1 MLWYHFFIMDICVRA
16 RPDRGRART
25 GVKMAGSDYKAG
37 DIRVLEGLDAVRK
50 RPGMYIGT
58 TGVKG
63 LHHILWEIIDNSVDE
78 VANGYGDTVTICM
91 LGDNVMRVS
100 DNGRGIPVDKHPKLR
115 ISGVEVVFTQLHA
128 GAKFDSGQYAYSGGL
143 HGVGASVTNAL
154 SEWLTVDVCRDG
166 KKYRAEFH
174 SPVVA
179 GKIKSGVV
187 KTPLTYIGQ
196 TKDRGSLVTFKADTR
211 VFGDE
216 KYDYDT
222 ILERMREVAYLNKGI
237 KIVIRDDRTPLEGG
251 SGRQDTLCYAGGIA
265 DYVQYMNEGR
275 AVLYDKPLYVEAKE
289 EHFEVAVA
297 IQHTDGY
304 AEHIYS
310 YVNNIPTPEGGTHE
324 AGFKS
329 AVTKV
334 FNDFARKNNILKEK
348 QANLLGEDFRE
359 GMVAVITVRM
369 QNVQFEGQT
378 KSKLGNPEVRS
389 KVENLISERLD
400 ALIAMRGFKSS
411 AEKIVAK
418 AMGAARSRE
427 AAKRAKDIARQQ
439 NKLNGSNL
447 VGKLSSCTGRNAA
460 ANELFI
466 VEGDSAG
473 GSAKQARDRSFQ
485 AILPLRGKP
494 LNVEKAPLEK
504 ILANEELSTI
514 ISALGTGIEPQFD
527 IDDLKYGKVIILAD
541 ADQDGAHIRAL
552 LLTFFF
558 RYMRPLIMGGHVYIG
573 MPPLYKMQK
582 KDEVRYFYD
591 DAALEEGRKEMG
603 KNALLQ
609 RFKGLG
615 EMNPEQLWDTTM
627 DPARRTLT
635 RVTIEDAAVAD
646 RRISILMGDDSA
658 VRKDYIYRYADF
670 NRVDDFAVGD
680 EEGR

>member
-1 MLWYHFFIMDICVRA
+1 MPV
-16 RPDRGRART
+16 
-25 GVKMAGSDYKAG
+25 AGSATVTRKGMANHEYKAG

-78 VANGYGDTVTICM
+78 VANGFGDTVSIE
-91 LGDNVMRVS
+91 LLDNNVARVS
-100 DNGRGIPVDKHPKLR
+100 DNGRGIPVDKHPKLK

-128 GAKFDSGQYAYSGGL
+128 GAKFDSGQYSYSGGL

-154 SEWLTVDVCRDG
+154 SEWLTVDVRRDG
-166 KKYRAEFH
+166 HLYRAEFH
-174 SPVVA
+174 SPQVG

-187 KTPLTYIGQ
+187 KTPLTLIGK
-196 TKDRGSLVTFKADTR
+196 TKDKGSTVTFKPDER
-211 VFGDE
+211 VFGNE
-216 KYDYDT
+216 KFSYDT
-222 ILERMREVAYLNKGI
+222 IAQRMREVAYLNRGI
-237 KIVIRDDRTPLEGG
+237 TITLKDLRIPLDGG
-251 SGRQDTLCYAGGIA
+251 TGKQDVFCYKGGIA
-265 DYVQYMNEGR
+265 DYVQYLNEGR
-275 AVLYDKPLYVEAKE
+275 TVLYDKPLYVEAKE
-289 EHFEVAVA
+289 PNFEVAVA

-304 AEHIYS
+304 AENIYS
-310 YVNNIPTPEGGTHE
+310 YVNSIPTAEGGTHE
-324 AGFKS
+324 IGFKS
-329 AVTKV
+329 AITRV

-359 GMVAVITVRM
+359 GMVAVITVKM

-378 KSKLGNPEVRS
+378 KGRLGNPEVKP
-389 KVENLISERLD
+389 KVESLVAERLE

-418 AMGAARSRE
+418 AMGAAKSRE

-439 NKLNGSNL
+439 NKLNGLNL
-447 VGKLSSCTGRNAA
+447 VGKLSSCTGRNASI
-460 ANELFI
+460 NELFI

-504 ILANEELSTI
+504 ILANEEISTI
-514 ISALGTGIEPQFD
+514 ISALGTGIEPSFD
-527 IDDLKYGKVIILAD
+527 IADLKYDKVIILAD

-558 RYMRPLIMGGHVYIG
+558 RYMRQLITEGHVYIG
-573 MPPLYKMQK
+573 MPPLYKMQR

-591 DAALEEGRKEMG
+591 DAALEEGKKEMG

-627 DPARRTLT
+627 DPAHRTLT
-635 RVTIEDAAVAD
+635 RVTIEDAAAAD
-646 RRISILMGDDSA
+646 KRITVLMGDDSA
-658 VRKDYIYRYADF
+658 IRKDYIYKYADF
-670 NRVDDFAVGD
+670 NRVDDFAVS
-680 EEGR
+680 E

>member
-1 MLWYHFFIMDICVRA
+1 
-16 RPDRGRART
+16 
-25 GVKMAGSDYKAG
+25 MAANHDYKAG

-58 TGVKG
+58 TGIKG
-63 LHHILWEIIDNSVDE
+63 MHHILWEIIDNSVDE
-78 VANGYGDTVTICM
+78 VANGYGDTVTIE
-91 LGDNVMRVS
+91 LLDDNVARVS
-100 DNGRGIPVDKHPKLR
+100 DNGRGIPVDKHPKLK

-154 SEWLTVDVCRDG
+154 SEWLTVEVRRDG
-166 KKYRAEFH
+166 HLYRAEFH
-174 SPVVA
+174 SPQVG
-179 GKIKSGVV
+179 GKIKSGVI
-187 KTPLTYIGQ
+187 KTPLTLVGK
-196 TKDRGSLVTFKADTR
+196 TKDKGSTVFFKPDER
-211 VFGDE
+211 VFGNAIF
-216 KYDYDT
+216 DYDT
-222 ILERMREVAYLNKGI
+222 IIKRMREVAYLNRGI
-237 KIVIRDDRTPLEGG
+237 TIVVKHLRLPLDGGTDR
-251 SGRQDTLCYAGGIA
+251 SDTFCHKGGIA
-265 DYVQYMNEGR
+265 DYVQYLNEGR
-275 AVLYDKPLYVEAKE
+275 GVLYDKPLYVEAKE
-289 EHFEVAVA
+289 ENFEVAVA

-304 AEHIYS
+304 AENIYS
-310 YVNNIPTPEGGTHE
+310 YVNSIPTPDGGTHE
-324 AGFKS
+324 AGFKT

-334 FNDFARKNNILKEK
+334 FNDFARKNNILKDK

-359 GMVAVITVRM
+359 GMVAVITVKM

-378 KSKLGNPEVRS
+378 KGKLGNPEVKS
-389 KVENLISERLD
+389 KVENLVGERLE
-400 ALIAMRGFKSS
+400 ALIQARGFKSA
-411 AEKIVAK
+411 AEKIVGK

-460 ANELFI
+460 INELFI

-504 ILANEELSTI
+504 ILANEEISTI
-514 ISALGTGIEPQFD
+514 ISALGTGIEPSFN
-527 IDDLKYGKVIILAD
+527 IEDLRYDKVIILAD

-558 RYMRPLIMGGHVYIG
+558 RYMRQLITEGHVYIG

-591 DAALEEGRKEMG
+591 DAALEEGKKEMG
-603 KNALLQ
+603 KTALLQ

-627 DPARRTLT
+627 DPAHRALT
-635 RVTIEDAAVAD
+635 RVTIEDAAAAD
-646 RRISILMGDDSA
+646 KRITILMGDDSA
-658 VRKDYIYRYADF
+658 IRKDYIYRYADF
-670 NRVDDFAVGD
+670 NRVDDFAVG
-680 EEGR
+680 E

>member
-1 MLWYHFFIMDICVRA
+1 
-16 RPDRGRART
+16 
-25 GVKMAGSDYKAG
+25 MAANHEYKAG

-58 TGVKG
+58 TGSKG
-63 LHHILWEIIDNSVDE
+63 MHHILWEIIDNSVDE
-78 VANGYGDTVTICM
+78 VANGYGDTVTIE
-91 LGDNVMRVS
+91 LLDGNVARVS
-100 DNGRGIPVDKHPKLR
+100 DNGRGIPVDKHPKLK

-154 SEWLTVDVCRDG
+154 SEWLTVEVKRDG
-166 KKYRAEFH
+166 HLYRAEFY
-174 SPVVA
+174 SPQIG
-179 GKIKSGVV
+179 GKIKSGIV
-187 KTPLTYIGQ
+187 KNPLTLVGK
-196 TKDRGSLVTFKADTR
+196 TKEKGSTVTFKPDER
-211 VFGDE
+211 VFGEE
-216 KYDYDT
+216 KFDYDAVT
-222 ILERMREVAYLNKGI
+222 KRMREVAYLNRGI
-237 KIVIRDDRTPLEGG
+237 SIVVEDKRLPIAGG
-251 SGRQDTLCYAGGIA
+251 TGQKDIFCYKGGIA
-265 DYVQYMNEGR
+265 DYVQYLNEGR
-275 AVLYDKPLYVEAKE
+275 GVLYDKPLYVEAKE
-289 EHFEVAVA
+289 DNFEVAVA

-304 AEHIYS
+304 AENIYS
-310 YVNNIPTPEGGTHE
+310 YVNSIPTPDGGTHE
-324 AGFKS
+324 VGFKS

-334 FNDFARKNNILKEK
+334 FNEFARKNNILKEK

-359 GMVAVITVRM
+359 GMVAVITVKM

-378 KSKLGNPEVRS
+378 KGKLGNPEVKG
-389 KVENLISERLD
+389 KVENLVSERLE

-418 AMGAARSRE
+418 AMGAAKSRE

-460 ANELFI
+460 VNELFI

-504 ILANEELSTI
+504 ILANEEISTI
-514 ISALGTGIEPQFD
+514 ISALGTGIEPAFD
-527 IDDLKYGKVIILAD
+527 IADLRYDKVIILAD

-558 RYMRPLIMGGHVYIG
+558 RYMRPLITEGHVYIG

-591 DAALEEGRKEMG
+591 DAALEEGKKEMG

-627 DPARRTLT
+627 DPAHRALT
-635 RVTIEDAAVAD
+635 RVTIEDAAAAD
-646 RRISILMGDDSA
+646 KRITVLMGDDS
-658 VRKDYIYRYADF
+658 VIRKDYIYKYADF
-670 NRVDDFAVGD
+670 NRVDDFAVG
-680 EEGR
+680 E

>member
-1 MLWYHFFIMDICVRA
+1 
-16 RPDRGRART
+16 
-25 GVKMAGSDYKAG
+25 MAANHDYKAG

-58 TGVKG
+58 TGIKG
-63 LHHILWEIIDNSVDE
+63 MHHILWEIIDNSVDE
-78 VANGYGDTVTICM
+78 VANGYGDTVTIE
-91 LGDNVMRVS
+91 LLDDNVARVS
-100 DNGRGIPVDKHPKLR
+100 DNGRGIPVDKHPKLK

-154 SEWLTVDVCRDG
+154 SEWLTVEVRRDG
-166 KKYRAEFH
+166 HLYRAEFH
-174 SPVVA
+174 SPQVG
-179 GKIKSGVV
+179 GKIKSGVI
-187 KTPLTYIGQ
+187 KTPLTLVGK
-196 TKDRGSLVTFKADTR
+196 TKDKGSTVSFKPDER
-211 VFGDE
+211 VFGNAIF
-216 KYDYDT
+216 DYDT
-222 ILERMREVAYLNKGI
+222 IIRRMREVAYLNRGI
-237 KIVIRDDRTPLEGG
+237 TIVIKDLRLPLDGGTDR
-251 SGRQDTLCYAGGIA
+251 SDTFCYKGGIA
-265 DYVQYMNEGR
+265 DYVQYLNEGR
-275 AVLYDKPLYVEAKE
+275 GVLYDKPLYVEAKE
-289 EHFEVAVA
+289 ENFEVAVA

-304 AEHIYS
+304 AENIYS
-310 YVNNIPTPEGGTHE
+310 YVNSIPTPDGGTHE
-324 AGFKS
+324 AGFKT

-334 FNDFARKNNILKEK
+334 FNDFARKNNILKDK

-359 GMVAVITVRM
+359 GMVAVITVKM

-378 KSKLGNPEVRS
+378 KGKLGNPEVKS
-389 KVENLISERLD
+389 KVENLVGERLE
-400 ALIAMRGFKSS
+400 ALIQARGFKSA
-411 AEKIVAK
+411 AEKIVGK

-460 ANELFI
+460 INELFI

-504 ILANEELSTI
+504 ILANEEISTI
-514 ISALGTGIEPQFD
+514 ISALGTGIEPSFN
-527 IDDLKYGKVIILAD
+527 IEDLRYDKVIILAD

-558 RYMRPLIMGGHVYIG
+558 RYMRQLITEGHVYIG

-591 DAALEEGRKEMG
+591 DAALEEGKKEMG
-603 KNALLQ
+603 KTALLQ

-627 DPARRTLT
+627 DPAHRALT
-635 RVTIEDAAVAD
+635 RVTIEDAAAAD
-646 RRISILMGDDSA
+646 KRITILMGDDSA
-658 VRKDYIYRYADF
+658 IRKDYIYRYADF
-670 NRVDDFAVGD
+670 NRVDDFAVG
-680 EEGR
+680 E

>member
-1 MLWYHFFIMDICVRA
+1 
-16 RPDRGRART
+16 
-25 GVKMAGSDYKAG
+25 MAANHDYKAG

-58 TGVKG
+58 TGIKG
-63 LHHILWEIIDNSVDE
+63 MHHILWEIIDNSVDE
-78 VANGYGDTVTICM
+78 VANGYGDTVTIE
-91 LGDNVMRVS
+91 LLDDNVARVS
-100 DNGRGIPVDKHPKLR
+100 DNGRGIPVDKHPKLK

-154 SEWLTVDVCRDG
+154 SEWLTVEVRRDG
-166 KKYRAEFH
+166 HLYRAEFH
-174 SPVVA
+174 SPQVG
-179 GKIKSGVV
+179 GKIKSGVT
-187 KTPLTYIGQ
+187 KTPLTLVGK
-196 TKDRGSLVTFKADTR
+196 TKDKGSTVSFKPDER
-211 VFGDE
+211 VFGNAIF
-216 KYDYDT
+216 DYDT
-222 ILERMREVAYLNKGI
+222 IVRRMREVAYLNRGI
-237 KIVIRDDRTPLEGG
+237 TIVVKDLRLPLDGGTDR
-251 SGRQDTLCYAGGIA
+251 SDTFCYKGGIA
-265 DYVQYMNEGR
+265 DYVQYLNEGR
-275 AVLYDKPLYVEAKE
+275 GVLYDKPLYVEAKE
-289 EHFEVAVA
+289 ENFEVAVA

-304 AEHIYS
+304 AENIYS
-310 YVNNIPTPEGGTHE
+310 YVNSIPTPDGGTHE
-324 AGFKS
+324 AGFKT

-334 FNDFARKNNILKEK
+334 FNDFARKNNILKDK

-359 GMVAVITVRM
+359 GMVAVITVKM

-378 KSKLGNPEVRS
+378 KGKLGNPEVKS
-389 KVENLISERLD
+389 KVENLVGERLE
-400 ALIAMRGFKSS
+400 ALIQARGFKSA
-411 AEKIVAK
+411 AEKIVGK

-460 ANELFI
+460 INELFI

-504 ILANEELSTI
+504 ILANEEISTI
-514 ISALGTGIEPQFD
+514 ISALGTGIEPSFN
-527 IDDLKYGKVIILAD
+527 IEDLRYDKVIILAD

-558 RYMRPLIMGGHVYIG
+558 RYMRQLITDGHVYIG

-591 DAALEEGRKEMG
+591 DAALEEGKKEMG
-603 KNALLQ
+603 KTALLQ

-627 DPARRTLT
+627 DPAHRALT
-635 RVTIEDAAVAD
+635 RVTIEDAAAAD
-646 RRISILMGDDSA
+646 KRITILMGDDSA
-658 VRKDYIYRYADF
+658 IRKDYIYRYADF
-670 NRVDDFAVGD
+670 NRVDDFAVG
-680 EEGR
+680 E

>member
-1 MLWYHFFIMDICVRA
+1 
-16 RPDRGRART
+16 
-25 GVKMAGSDYKAG
+25 MAQENAYKAS

-58 TGVKG
+58 TGSKG
-63 LHHILWEIIDNSVDE
+63 MHHILWEIIDNCVDE
-78 VANGYGDTVTICM
+78 
-91 LGDNVMRVS
+91 
-100 DNGRGIPVDKHPKLR
+100 DNGRGIPVDKHPKLK

-128 GAKFDSGQYAYSGGL
+128 GAKFDNGQYAYSGGL

-154 SEWLTVDVCRDG
+154 SEWLTVEVKRDG
-166 KKYRAEFH
+166 NLYRAEFH
-174 SPVVA
+174 SPQIG

-187 KTPLTYIGQ
+187 KTPLSLVGK
-196 TKDRGSLVTFKADTR
+196 TKEKGTTVTFKPDER

-216 KYDYDT
+216 EFKYDEVT
-222 ILERMREVAYLNKGI
+222 ERMREVAYLNRGVT
-237 KIVIRDDRTPLEGG
+237 IVVQDNRLPLGGG
-251 SGRQDTLCYAGGIA
+251 SFRRDVFCYKGGIA
-265 DYVQYMNEGR
+265 DYVQYLNEGR
-275 AVLYDKPLYVEAKE
+275 TVLYDKPLYVEAKE
-289 EHFEVAVA
+289 DRFEVAVA
-297 IQHTDGY
+297 VQHTDGY
-304 AEHIYS
+304 SESIHS

-324 AGFKS
+324 VGFKS

-359 GMVAVITVRM
+359 GMVAVITVKM

-378 KSKLGNPEVRS
+378 KGRLGNPEVKS
-389 KVENLISERLD
+389 KVENLVAEKLE
-400 ALIAMRGFKSS
+400 ALIGMRGFKTA
-411 AEKIVAK
+411 AEKIVGK

-439 NKLNGSNL
+439 NKLNGANL
-447 VGKLSSCTGRNAA
+447 IGKLSSCTGRNAA
-460 ANELFI
+460 VNELFI

-504 ILANEELSTI
+504 ILANEEISTI
-514 ISALGTGIEPQFD
+514 ISALGTGIEPNFD
-527 IDDLKYGKVIILAD
+527 IEDLKYDKVIILAD

-558 RYMRPLIMGGHVYIG
+558 RYMRQLITEGHVYIG

-603 KNALLQ
+603 KSALLQ

-627 DPARRTLT
+627 DPAHRALT
-635 RVTIEDAAVAD
+635 RVTIEDAAAAD
-646 RRISILMGDDSA
+646 KRISILMGDDST
-658 VRKDYIYRYADF
+658 VRKEYIYKYADF
-670 NRVDDFAVGD
+670 NRVDDFAVSD
-680 EEGR
+680 ESEG

>member
-1 MLWYHFFIMDICVRA
+1 
-16 RPDRGRART
+16 
-25 GVKMAGSDYKAG
+25 MAANHEYKAG

-58 TGVKG
+58 TGSKG
-63 LHHILWEIIDNSVDE
+63 MHHILWEIIDNSVDE
-78 VANGYGDTVTICM
+78 VANGYGDTVTIE
-91 LGDNVMRVS
+91 LLDGNVARVS
-100 DNGRGIPVDKHPKLR
+100 DNGRGIPVDKHPKLK

-154 SEWLTVDVCRDG
+154 SEWLTVEVKRDG
-166 KKYRAEFH
+166 HLYRAEFY
-174 SPVVA
+174 SPQIG
-179 GKIKSGVV
+179 GKIKSGIV
-187 KTPLTYIGQ
+187 KNPLTLVGK
-196 TKDRGSLVTFKADTR
+196 TKEKGSTVTFKPDER
-211 VFGDE
+211 VFGEE
-216 KYDYDT
+216 KFDYDAVT
-222 ILERMREVAYLNKGI
+222 KRMREVAYLNRGI
-237 KIVIRDDRTPLEGG
+237 SIVVEDKRLPIAGG
-251 SGRQDTLCYAGGIA
+251 TGQKDVFCYKGGIA
-265 DYVQYMNEGR
+265 DYVQYLNEGR
-275 AVLYDKPLYVEAKE
+275 GVLYDKPLYVEAKE
-289 EHFEVAVA
+289 DNFEVAVA

-304 AEHIYS
+304 AENIYS
-310 YVNNIPTPEGGTHE
+310 YVNSIPTPDGGTHE
-324 AGFKS
+324 VGFKS

-334 FNDFARKNNILKEK
+334 FNEFARKNNILKEK

-359 GMVAVITVRM
+359 GMVAVITVKM

-378 KSKLGNPEVRS
+378 KGKLGNPEVKG
-389 KVENLISERLD
+389 KVENLVSERLE

-418 AMGAARSRE
+418 AMGAAKSRE

-460 ANELFI
+460 VNELFI

-504 ILANEELSTI
+504 ILANEEISTI
-514 ISALGTGIEPQFD
+514 ISALGTGIEPAFD
-527 IDDLKYGKVIILAD
+527 IADLRYDKVIILAD

-558 RYMRPLIMGGHVYIG
+558 RYMRPLITEGHVYIG

-591 DAALEEGRKEMG
+591 DAALEEGKKEMG

-627 DPARRTLT
+627 DPAHRALT
-635 RVTIEDAAVAD
+635 RVTIEDAAAAD
-646 RRISILMGDDSA
+646 KRITVLMGDDS
-658 VRKDYIYRYADF
+658 VIRKDYIYKYADF
-670 NRVDDFAVGD
+670 NRVDDFAVG
-680 EEGR
+680 E

>member
-1 MLWYHFFIMDICVRA
+1 
-16 RPDRGRART
+16 
-25 GVKMAGSDYKAG
+25 MAANHDYKAG

-58 TGVKG
+58 TGIKG
-63 LHHILWEIIDNSVDE
+63 MHHILWEIIDNSVDE
-78 VANGYGDTVTICM
+78 VANGYGDTVTIE
-91 LGDNVMRVS
+91 LLDGNVARVS
-100 DNGRGIPVDKHPKLR
+100 DNGRGIPVDKHPKLK

-154 SEWLTVDVCRDG
+154 SEWLTVEVRRDG
-166 KKYRAEFH
+166 HLYRAEFH
-174 SPVVA
+174 SPQVG
-179 GKIKSGVV
+179 GKIKSGVI
-187 KTPLTYIGQ
+187 KTPLTLVGK
-196 TKDRGSLVTFKADTR
+196 TKDKGSTVFFKPDER
-211 VFGDE
+211 VFGNAIF
-216 KYDYDT
+216 DYDT
-222 ILERMREVAYLNKGI
+222 IVKRMREVAYLNRGI
-237 KIVIRDDRTPLEGG
+237 TIVVKDLRLPLDGGTDR
-251 SGRQDTLCYAGGIA
+251 SDTFCYKGGIA
-265 DYVQYMNEGR
+265 DYVQYLNEGR
-275 AVLYDKPLYVEAKE
+275 GVLYDKPLYVEAKE
-289 EHFEVAVA
+289 ENFEVAVA

-304 AEHIYS
+304 AENIYS
-310 YVNNIPTPEGGTHE
+310 YVNSIPTPDGGTHE
-324 AGFKS
+324 AGFKT

-334 FNDFARKNNILKEK
+334 FNDFARKNNILKDK

-359 GMVAVITVRM
+359 GMVAVITVKM

-378 KSKLGNPEVRS
+378 KGKLGNPEVKS
-389 KVENLISERLD
+389 KVENLVGERLE
-400 ALIAMRGFKSS
+400 ALIQARGFKSA
-411 AEKIVAK
+411 AEKIVGK

-460 ANELFI
+460 INELFI

-504 ILANEELSTI
+504 ILANEEISTI
-514 ISALGTGIEPQFD
+514 ISALGTGIEPSFN
-527 IDDLKYGKVIILAD
+527 IEDLRYDKVIILAD

-558 RYMRPLIMGGHVYIG
+558 RYMRQLITEGHVYIG

-591 DAALEEGRKEMG
+591 DAALEEGKKEMG
-603 KNALLQ
+603 KTALLQ

-627 DPARRTLT
+627 DPAHRALT
-635 RVTIEDAAVAD
+635 RVTIEDAAAAD
-646 RRISILMGDDSA
+646 KRITILMGDDSA
-658 VRKDYIYRYADF
+658 IRKDYIYRYADF
-670 NRVDDFAVGD
+670 NRVDDFAVG
-680 EEGR
+680 E

>member
-1 MLWYHFFIMDICVRA
+1 
-16 RPDRGRART
+16 
-25 GVKMAGSDYKAG
+25 MAANHDYKAG

-58 TGVKG
+58 TGIKG
-63 LHHILWEIIDNSVDE
+63 MHHILWEIIDNSVDE
-78 VANGYGDTVTICM
+78 VANGYGDTVTIE
-91 LGDNVMRVS
+91 LLDDNVARVS
-100 DNGRGIPVDKHPKLR
+100 DNGRGIPVDKHPKLK

-154 SEWLTVDVCRDG
+154 SEWLTVEVRRDG
-166 KKYRAEFH
+166 HLYRAEFH
-174 SPVVA
+174 SPQVG

-187 KTPLTYIGQ
+187 KTPLTLVGK
-196 TKDRGSLVTFKADTR
+196 TKDKGSTVFFKPDER
-211 VFGDE
+211 VFGNAIF
-216 KYDYDT
+216 DYDT
-222 ILERMREVAYLNKGI
+222 IVKRMREVAYLNRGI
-237 KIVIRDDRTPLEGG
+237 TIVVKDLRLPLDGGTDR
-251 SGRQDTLCYAGGIA
+251 SDTFCYKGGIA
-265 DYVQYMNEGR
+265 DYVQYLNEGR
-275 AVLYDKPLYVEAKE
+275 GVLYDKPLYVEAKE
-289 EHFEVAVA
+289 ENFEVAVA

-304 AEHIYS
+304 AENIYS
-310 YVNNIPTPEGGTHE
+310 YVNSIPTPDGGTHE
-324 AGFKS
+324 AGFKT

-334 FNDFARKNNILKEK
+334 FNDFARKNNILKDK

-359 GMVAVITVRM
+359 GMVAVITVKM

-378 KSKLGNPEVRS
+378 KGKLGNPEVKS
-389 KVENLISERLD
+389 KVENLVGERLE
-400 ALIAMRGFKSS
+400 ALIQARGFKSA
-411 AEKIVAK
+411 AEKIVGK

-460 ANELFI
+460 INELFI

-504 ILANEELSTI
+504 ILANEEISTI
-514 ISALGTGIEPQFD
+514 ISALGTGIEPSFN
-527 IDDLKYGKVIILAD
+527 IEDLRYDKVIILAD

-558 RYMRPLIMGGHVYIG
+558 RYMRQLITDGHVYIG

-603 KNALLQ
+603 KTALLQ

-627 DPARRTLT
+627 DPAHRALT
-635 RVTIEDAAVAD
+635 RVTIEDAAAAD
-646 RRISILMGDDSA
+646 KRITILMGDDSA
-658 VRKDYIYRYADF
+658 IRKDYIYRYADF
-670 NRVDDFAVGD
+670 NRVDDFAVG
-680 EEGR
+680 E

>member
-1 MLWYHFFIMDICVRA
+1 
-16 RPDRGRART
+16 
-25 GVKMAGSDYKAG
+25 MAGSDYKAG

-91 LGDNVMRVS
+91 LGDNIMRVS

-216 KYDYDT
+216 RYDYDT

-334 FNDFARKNNILKEK
+334 FNDFARRNNILKEK

-378 KSKLGNPEVRS
+378 KTKLGNPEVRS